1 MRRQRGLGMAELLV
15 ALAIGMLVTLTA
27 ATLLLSAQASYVAHT
42 DAARVDDAGRFALS
56 VLERATRQT
65 GFIDWEGDQAGG
77 AAVGAPAIVGLDA
90 ASLSSDSAG
99 IDITRPAAVNGSDV
113 LALRFAG
120 VGSDIGD
127 GSAINC
133 AGFSVGRGQEG
144 WSIFYVGA
152 SPRGE
157 PELRCKYRGN
167 NHWSAEA
174 VVGGVDSF
182 QVLYGLDTDAQADGQ
197 GNRYLTASAINA
209 LDAAMVLGADTEDGR
224 MREYL
229 QKTHWKRVASI
240 KVALVLHGAQRSKGV
255 GAPSVWHLFG
265 AAYSNASAGD
275 LGVRLDQAQMAPALR
290 ERERRVFSSTILLR
304 NQLH

>member
-113 LALRFAG
+113 LALRFDGNAP
-120 VGSDIGD
+120 GSGD
-127 GSAINC
+127 TAMKNC
-133 AGFSVGRGQEG
+133 AGASVPADGPGAG
-144 WSIFYVGA
+144 WNIFYVANDGL
-152 SPRGE
+152 GE
-157 PELRCKYRGN
+157 PELRCKYRTGSGWN
-167 NHWSAEA
+167 SDAL
-174 VVGGVDSF
+174 VRGVDGF
-182 QVLYGLDTDAQADGQ
+182 QVLY
-197 GNRYLTASAINA
+197 A
-209 LDAAMVLGADTEDGR
+209 LDNDPVDNAPRRFISAGA
-224 MREYL
+224 
-229 QKTHWKRVASI
+229 
-240 KVALVLHGAQRSKGV
+240 VALAPDGWRRVSALKV
-255 GAPSVWHLFG
+255 GLLLRGSQAGPARARRYDLFG
-265 AAYSNASAGD
+265 ASDVDAADS
-275 LGVRLDQAQMAPALR
+275 GVRIEEDRLPEASRGLL
-290 ERERRVFSSTILLR
+290 RRVYTATVFLR
-304 NQLH
+304 NRGGS